1 VILLLFLPFFS
12 LVIALLW
19 MTEVVYINDFFLAPL
34 QVETFTRVLLVYP
47 HPDDEV
53 HVAGLVRTL
62 ADRGVRITLLT
73 LTEGEKSQR
82 SGLSSEVLRAV
93 RKKELE
99 KATAL
104 LGVTKVIQA
113 NYGDQELSAKYVEVK
128 KGIAQVM
135 EEECPDVVIT
145 YDLSGLYGHLDHI
158 MCSQIVT
165 ELLESTYHGI
175 LLFYNTYPKRVLSRF
190 PLTEEL
196 RKRQASPTLRLFIGF
211 QVCAKMKALYAYKS
225 QLGSFRRGLPTF
237 IPLWLAYSMLLCE
250 YYHSATTDTAR

>member
-1 VILLLFLPFFS
+1 VLLLLFFPFFA

-19 MTEVVYINDFFLAPL
+19 MTGVVYLNDFFLPPL

-62 ADRGVRITLLT
+62 ADRGVRVTLLT

-82 SGLSSEVLRAV
+82 SGLSGEVLRAV
-93 RKKELE
+93 RKQELK
-99 KATAL
+99 KATAS

-113 NYGDQELSAKYVEVK
+113 NYGDKELQAKYVEVK
-128 KGIAQVM
+128 RGIAQVM
-135 EEECPDVVIT
+135 EEERPDVVIT

-165 ELLESTYHGI
+165 ELLESTYQGI
-175 LLFYNTYPKRVLSRF
+175 PLFYNTYPKRVLCRF
-190 PLTEEL
+190 TLTEEL
-196 RKRQASPTLRLFIGF
+196 RKRQAFPTLRLFIGL
-211 QVCAKMKALYAYKS
+211 QLYAKMKALYAYKS
-225 QLGSFRRGLPTF
+225 QLGSFRRGLPPF
-237 IPLWLAYSMLLCE
+237 IPLWLAYSMFLFE
-250 YYHSATTDTAR
+250 YYHAATTETAR